1 MVVVVKVVLLLVV
14 RMIAKVM
21 VKVVLR
27 MIDVKLFGGFD
38 YRLMDRQTN
47 IGDFRVLTIF
57 VSK

>member
-1 MVVVVKVVLLLVV
+1 MKVVLLLVV

-38 YRLMDRQTN
+38 YRLMDIWTDKQTLV
-47 IGDFRVLTIF
+47 ILEF
-57 VSK
+57 